1 MKMTDKELLAEAES
15 AMEKAYA
22 PYSHFKVGA
31 ALLSSDGR
39 CFSGCNVENASFG
52 AAICAERNAM
62 TSAVSCGCPSV
73 SKVAVVSSGGG
84 FTYPCGICR
93 QFLSEFMEE
102 DGTVILCDREKGIKE
117 IPFRELFPFPF
128 DKNSLNE

>member
-1 MKMTDKELLAEAES
+1 MTDEELLEEAMS

-22 PYSHFKVGA
+22 PYSDFKVGA
-31 ALLSSDGR
+31 ALLSGDGR

-62 TSAVSCGCPSV
+62 TTAVSCGCTSV
-73 SKVAVVSSGGG
+73 SKIAIVSSGCG

-93 QFLSEFMEE
+93 QFLGEFMEE
-102 DGTVILCDREKGIKE
+102 NGTVLLYDKEKGIKE

>member
-1 MKMTDKELLAEAES
+1 MTDEELLEEAMS

-22 PYSHFKVGA
+22 PYSDFKVGA
-31 ALLSSDGR
+31 ALLSGDGR

-62 TSAVSCGCPSV
+62 TTAVSCGCTSV
-73 SKVAVVSSGGG
+73 SKIAIVSSGGG

-93 QFLSEFMEE
+93 QFLGEFMEE
-102 DGTVILCDREKGIKE
+102 NGTVLLYDKEKGIKE
-117 IPFRELFPFPF
+117 IPFYELFPFPF

>member
-1 MKMTDKELLAEAES
+1 MTDKELLEIAND
-15 AMEKAYA
+15 AMERAYA
-22 PYSHFKVGA
+22 PYSGFKVGA
-31 ALLSSDGR
+31 ALLSEDGR

-62 TSAVSCGCPSV
+62 TSAVSCGCTSV
-73 SKVAVVSSGGG
+73 SRIAIVSSGGG

-93 QFLSEFMEE
+93 QFLSEFTDG
-102 DGTVILCDREKGIKE
+102 DGTVILCDREKGVKE

-128 DKNSLNE
+128 DKSSLNE

>member
-1 MKMTDKELLAEAES
+1 MTDEELLEEAMS

-22 PYSHFKVGA
+22 PYSDFKVGA
-31 ALLSSDGR
+31 ALLSGDGR
-39 CFSGCNVENASFG
+39 RFSGCNVENASFG

-62 TSAVSCGCPSV
+62 TTAVSCGCTSV
-73 SKVAVVSSGGG
+73 SKIAIVSSGCD

-93 QFLSEFMEE
+93 QFLGEFMEE
-102 DGTVILCDREKGIKE
+102 NGTVLLYDKEKGIKE

>member
-1 MKMTDKELLAEAES
+1 MTDEELLKEAQD

-31 ALLSSDGR
+31 ALLSKDGKA
-39 CFSGCNVENASFG
+39 FSGCNVENASYG

-62 TSAVSCGCPSV
+62 TNAVSGGCTSV
-73 SKVAVVSSGGG
+73 SRIAIVSSGGG

-93 QFLSEFMEE
+93 QFLSEFMDK
-102 DGTVILCDREKGIKE
+102 DGVVILCDSEKGIKK
-117 IPFRELFPFPF
+117 IPFGELFPFPF